1 MREFNLLPWRSE
13 LREKRK
19 REYLTLL
26 GTSAITSLIII
37 ALIHWVY
44 FLKLQN
50 QNERNDFLNNQIKIL
65 ERQIVEINELEK
77 KRENL
82 IARMTTVEELQTSR
96 HMTVKLFDEIS
107 RTIPDGVYLTDMN
120 YKLDKSSQDIEDI
133 KVDASITGIAQSNAR
148 VSHLMRN
155 IKSSDW
161 LSEPVLKVIE
171 TKSKEGKRQSEF
183 ILTFKVKTPEGTK

>member
-19 REYLTLL
+19 RDYLVSLAICATTGLL
-26 GTSAITSLIII
+26 VITF
-37 ALIHWVY
+37 IHWIY
-44 FLKLQN
+44 LLKLQN
-50 QNERNDFLNNQIKIL
+50 QNDKNNYLTNQIKIL
-65 ERQIVEINELEK
+65 DKQIVEIKELEK

-120 YKLDKSSQDIEDI
+120 YKLDESSENIQNM
-133 KVDASITGIAQSNAR
+133 KVDASVTGIAQSNAR
-148 VSHLMRN
+148 VSHFMRN
-155 IKSSDW
+155 IESSDW
-161 LSEPVLKVIE
+161 LSKPVLKVIE
-171 TKSKEGKRQSEF
+171 TKQKEGKRQSEF
-183 ILTFKVKTPEGTK
+183 ILTFKVNTPSKDS

>member
-1 MREFNLLPWRSE
+1 M
-13 LREKRK
+13 
-19 REYLTLL
+19 
-26 GTSAITSLIII
+26 
-37 ALIHWVY
+37 Y

-50 QNERNDFLNNQIKIL
+50 QNEKNDYLSKQIKIL
-65 ERQIVEINELEK
+65 DRQIIEIRELEK

-120 YKLDKSSQDIEDI
+120 YKLDETSENIQNL

-148 VSHLMRN
+148 VSHFMRN
-155 IKSSDW
+155 IESSDW
-161 LSEPVLKVIE
+161 LSKPVLKVIE
-171 TKSKEGKRQSEF
+171 TKQKNDKRQSEF
-183 ILTFKVKTPEGTK
+183 ILTFKVKTPSNGN

>member
-65 ERQIVEINELEK
+65 DRQIVEIKELEK
-77 KRENL
+77 KRANL

-120 YKLDKSSQDIEDI
+120 YKLDKSSQPYE
-133 KVDASITGIAQSNAR
+133 KY
-148 VSHLMRN
+148 
-155 IKSSDW
+155 
-161 LSEPVLKVIE
+161 
-171 TKSKEGKRQSEF
+171 
-183 ILTFKVKTPEGTK
+183 

>member
-19 REYLTLL
+19 RDYLVSLAICAGTGLL
-26 GTSAITSLIII
+26 IVAF
-37 ALIHWVY
+37 IHWMY

-50 QNERNDFLNNQIKIL
+50 QNDKNNYLTNQIKIL
-65 ERQIVEINELEK
+65 DKQIVEIKELEK

-120 YKLDKSSQDIEDI
+120 YKLDESNKNIQNI
-133 KVDASITGIAQSNAR
+133 KVDASVTGIAQSNAR
-148 VSHLMRN
+148 VSHFMRN
-155 IKSSDW
+155 IESSDW
-161 LSEPVLKVIE
+161 LSKPVLKVIE
-171 TKSKEGKRQSEF
+171 TKPKEGKRLSEF
-183 ILTFKVKTPEGTK
+183 ILTFKVKTPNKDS

>member
-19 REYLTLL
+19 RDYLISIAICAGTGLL
-26 GTSAITSLIII
+26 IV
-37 ALIHWVY
+37 ALIHWMY

-50 QNERNDFLNNQIKIL
+50 QNDKNNYLTNQIKIFDK
-65 ERQIVEINELEK
+65 QIVEIKELEK

-107 RTIPDGVYLTDMN
+107 RTIPDGVYLTDLN
-120 YKLDKSSQDIEDI
+120 YKLDESNKNIQNI
-133 KVDASITGIAQSNAR
+133 KVDASVTGIAQSNAR
-148 VSHLMRN
+148 VSHFMRN
-155 IKSSDW
+155 IESSDW
-161 LSEPVLKVIE
+161 LSKPVLKVIE
-171 TKSKEGKRQSEF
+171 TKPKEGKRLSEF
-183 ILTFKVKTPEGTK
+183 ILTFKVKTPNKDS